1 MRKLAFNLCLLLL
14 TVFCGRTIFAQE
26 SSQTPPPAK
35 AAEAPVHFFHL
46 LFVVQEV
53 GPDGKPINSRSY
65 TTTVSTDPR
74 EQGTSIRTSSRI
86 PVVTASFS
94 SGDDKSPV
102 NTQYQYFD
110 IGVNIDTRNTREIGR
125 RLALHITADVNAL
138 ATPRDEHLHQP
149 TIRDNKWQATVL
161 IPLDKPT
168 VVFTSDSLDNKG
180 SMQMVVTATSLQ

>member
-26 SSQTPPPAK
+26 ASQTPPPVQ

-53 GPDGKPINSRSY
+53 GPDGKPTNSRSY
-65 TTTVSTDPR
+65 TTTVSTDAR
-74 EQGTSIRTSSRI
+74 EEGTSIRASARI
-86 PVVTASFS
+86 PVATASFS
-94 SGDDKSPV
+94 SGANKTLANP
-102 NTQYQYFD
+102 QYQLLD
-110 IGVNIDTRNTREIGR
+110 VGVNIDTHNAREVGR
-125 RLALHITADVNAL
+125 RLSLHITADVSSL
-138 ATPRDEHLHQP
+138 GKSSDENLNQP
-149 TIRDNKWQATVL
+149 VLRQNKWRATVL

>member
-1 MRKLAFNLCLLLL
+1 MRKLVFTFCLLFL

-26 SSQTPPPAK
+26 TSQATPPAK
-35 AAEAPVHFFHL
+35 AAEAPVHFFHV

-65 TTTVSTDPR
+65 TATVSTDR
-74 EQGTSIRTSSRI
+74 EHGTSIRTSSRI
-86 PVVTASFS
+86 PVAIGSFS
-94 SGDDKSPV
+94 NGEDKTPV

-110 IGVNIDTRNTREIGR
+110 VGVNIDTQNTREVGR
-125 RLALHITADVNAL
+125 RLSLHITADVSSMANL
-138 ATPRDEHLHQP
+138 TDENRHQP

>member
-1 MRKLAFNLCLLLL
+1 MRKLAFHLCLLLL

-26 SSQTPPPAK
+26 SSQTPPPAQ

-53 GPDGKPINSRSY
+53 GPDGKPTNSRSY
-65 TTTVSTDPR
+65 TATVSNDLT
-74 EQGTSIRTSSRI
+74 TIRTNSRVPI
-86 PVVTASFS
+86 PIGSFS
-94 SGDDKSPV
+94 TGENKEAV
-102 NTQYQYFD
+102 NTQYQYVD
-110 IGVNIDTRNTREIGR
+110 VKVNIDVNGTREIGR
-125 RLALHITADVNAL
+125 RLSTRITADINTLGSGA
-138 ATPRDEHLHQP
+138 DGNLHQP
-149 TIRDNKWQATVL
+149 TIRENKWQATVL